1 MSGTRL
7 ALVGLAVGLAGIVS
21 YFVIALHFGAWL
33 PRVRNSAQPNVTLV
47 VIGVAISA
55 VGVHRARDRGRRL
68 AAVLASLN
76 VAFAAAFVWLL
87 YGVTAVPVVSG
98 PAVGAPAPDFTL
110 VDQNGRAT
118 RLADFRGGPLLLV
131 FYRGHW

>member
-1 MSGTRL
+1 
-7 ALVGLAVGLAGIVS
+7 
-21 YFVIALHFGAWL
+21 
-33 PRVRNSAQPNVTLV
+33 
-47 VIGVAISA
+47 
-55 VGVHRARDRGRRL
+55 
-68 AAVLASLN
+68 VLASLN